1 VFNNNTTTITKG
13 INAMNGTLELHTQH
27 ETSPVDQPGPVDT
40 YSPDSVE
47 VGTQTITAIIQH
59 NDGTPP
65 TEVLRTAQIAKPT
78 TGVDDIVHRVRRV
91 RTRTSNRGRHADGA
105 LALLAPAALI
115 ALMMAL
121 GLQFALAVCVMI
133 AAVFLITT
141 SEDAMWI
148 WRRHTDR

>member
-1 VFNNNTTTITKG
+1 VFNNNNTTITKG
-13 INAMNGTLELHTQH
+13 INAMKSTLELHTQH

-47 VGTQTITAIIQH
+47 VA
-59 NDGTPP
+59 DGSG
-65 TEVLRTAQIAKPT
+65 R
-78 TGVDDIVHRVRRV
+78 VDDILHRVRRV
-91 RTRTSNRGRHADGA
+91 RTMSSNLGRHADGA

-115 ALMMAL
+115 ALLMAL
-121 GLQFALAVCVMI
+121 GLQFALAACIMI

-148 WRRHTDR
+148 WRRHTDRGDHWNLD